1 MQRPIANPPSLRTLR
16 ADVASDPALRLLAA
30 APELFEAL
38 VAVRRHIGLLPTACR
53 LRVDKALRAAGWT
66 FPQGEQEE
74 EPHDPQPA

>member
-1 MQRPIANPPSLRTLR
+1 MRMEDAMGPAPYLIPDAG
-16 ADVASDPALRLLAA
+16 DVRLLAA

-74 EPHDPQPA
+74 EAHDPQPA